1 MKVILVFDGRWY
13 LYRVGV
19 FFEVC
24 IRRLSILLEDSS
36 ESYYLSDINI
46 SVVVRRRIK
55 MCVVLVTSLQHSSPI
70 KISFA

>member
-24 IRRLSILLEDSS
+24 IRRLTILLEDSS

>member
-24 IRRLSILLEDSS
+24 IRRLTILLEDSS

-46 SVVVRRRIK
+46 SIVVRRRIK

>member
-1 MKVILVFDGRWY
+1 MKVILVFDDRWY